1 LPATV
6 TVEQTNN
13 SLAQTST
20 VVNTGCGVRNGSINL
35 TVTGG
40 AIPYTYAWT
49 GPGGFT
55 ATTEDINGLAAG
67 VYDVTISGANGCTLP
82 ATVTVGQANNTL
94 AQTSTVVNTDCGVR
108 NGLINLTISGGAT
121 PYTYAWTGPAGFTA
135 ATEDINA
142 LVGGDY
148 DVTITDANGCTLT
161 APMTVTV
168 NIANT
173 PTVIITNPDPVCA
186 PATVDLTAPAI
197 TAGSDPGLIY
207 TYWADAANTISIPD
221 PTAVSISGTYYI
233 TGTPTGGC
241 SLNKSVQGIVQINRA
256 IPSMRYPTVIAAPN
270 TPVQLNARD

>member
-94 AQTSTVVNTDCGVR
+94 AQTSTVVNTDCGVS
-108 NGLINLTISGGAT
+108 NGSINLTVTGGAA
-121 PYTYAWTGPAGFTA
+121 PLTYVWTGPGGFTA
-135 ATEDINA
+135 TTEDINA
-142 LVGGDY
+142 LAAGNY
-148 DVTITDANGCTLT
+148 DVTITDANGCTLPAT
-161 APMTVTV
+161 ITVGQINNTLAQTSTVVNTGCGLSNGSINLTVTGG
-168 NIANT
+168 AASLT
-173 PTVIITNPDPVCA
+173 YAWTGPGGFT
-186 PATVDLTAPAI
+186 ATTED
-197 TAGSDPGLIY
+197 
-207 TYWADAANTISIPD
+207 
-221 PTAVSISGTYYI
+221 
-233 TGTPTGGC
+233 
-241 SLNKSVQGIVQINRA
+241 INA
-256 IPSMRYPTVIAAPN
+256 
-270 TPVQLNARD
+270 